1 MSQELH
7 SPAVQL
13 PHTCHSGEVEAD
25 GAGQAQSGPT
35 AHVGIVDEQV
45 LGNDRVD
52 DPDERQGEG
61 GDHAA
66 L

>member
-1 MSQELH
+1 MLQSL
-7 SPAVQL
+7 AVLL
-13 PHTCHSGEVEAD
+13 PPTCHSGEVEAD
-25 GAGQAQSGPT
+25 CAGQAQSGPP
-35 AHVGIVDEQV
+35 ANVGVVDEQV
-45 LGNDRVD
+45 LGDDRVD